1 MERLWIHP
9 SSVGELILTDNGRED
24 APALTRVVW
33 RRPAD
38 ETAFSRE
45 QSPLLKE
52 AARQIDQ
59 YLAGERRAFS
69 LPYTLTG
76 TPFQREVWEALASLP
91 YGETIAYAELARRL
105 GRPKA
110 VRAVGRA
117 CGQNPLSLILPCH
130 RVVGAR
136 GRLTGY
142 AGGVEIKERLL
153 RLEGVL

>member
-1 MERLWIHP
+1 MAP
-9 SSVGELILTDNGRED
+9 SRGRD
-24 APALTRVVW
+24 G
-33 RRPAD
+33 
-38 ETAFSRE
+38 FFRE
-45 QSPLLKE
+45 QSPLLRE

-69 LPYTLTG
+69 LPYALTG
-76 TPFQREVWEALASLP
+76 TPFQREVWEALASIP
-91 YGETIAYAELARRL
+91 YGETITYAELARRL

-130 RVVGAR
+130 RVMGAR

-153 RLEGVL
+153 QLEGVL